1 MIKKL
6 FIHIILILFT
16 TSVAA
21 EEIIISCQYNKYK
34 YIIKDSGNNILQASK
49 KFDKGKY
56 YQWCPMET
64 KNAFPRFISASG
76 PGLLL
81 SDLKGVCMVDVAKF
95 KMADGSGVGVVKNS
109 TTVIDFKKLILK
121 TEYFWK
127 DEKKKYKEKEKCKKV
142 KK

>member
-1 MIKKL
+1 
-6 FIHIILILFT
+6 
-16 TSVAA
+16 
-21 EEIIISCQYNKYK
+21 
-34 YIIKDSGNNILQASK
+34 
-49 KFDKGKY
+49 
-56 YQWCPMET
+56 MEP

-81 SDLKGVCMVDVAKF
+81 SDLKGICMVDVGKF

-109 TTVIDFKKLILK
+109 TTVIDFKTLILK

-127 DEKKKYKEKEKCKKV
+127 DEKKKYKRKEKCKKV

>member
-1 MIKKL
+1 M
-6 FIHIILILFT
+6 
-16 TSVAA
+16 AA

-34 YIIKDSGNNILQASK
+34 YIIKDSGNNILSTNK
-49 KFDKGKY
+49 KLDKGKY
-56 YQWCPMET
+56 YQWCPMEP

-76 PGLLL
+76 PGIVV

-95 KMADGSGVGVVKNS
+95 KTSDGSVGVLKNS
-109 TTVIDFKKLILK
+109 TSVVDFKKLIYT

-127 DEKKKYKEKEKCKKV
+127 DEKKKYKRKEKCKKV

>member
-16 TSVAA
+16 TSVVA
-21 EEIIISCQYNKYK
+21 EEIIISCKYSKYK
-34 YIIKDSGNNILQASK
+34 YIIKDSGNNILSTNK
-49 KFDKGKY
+49 KLDKGKY
-56 YQWCPMET
+56 YQWCPMEP

-95 KMADGSGVGVVKNS
+95 KTSDGSVGVLKNATS
-109 TTVIDFKKLILK
+109 VVDFKKLIYK

-127 DEKKKYKEKEKCKKV
+127 DEKKKYKRKEKCKKV